1 MANPAPPPMPPIP
14 EAPPEGEYGGYT
26 ESKSKSYN
34 PFTWGK
40 TEKGWN
46 VDPKAFA
53 YETGVPDDWN
63 RGAQQMSEM
72 QFGNDAR
79 AQQMQM
85 QQLLMQRAQGQNLA
99 SAAMAQQQLGQGQGA
114 INSQAASA
122 MRGGYD
128 PAAQRAALYATGELG
143 GQVAGSAAIAAAQE
157 QMAAAQAAAQSA
169 QGMRGSDIT
178 QGLGAQEL
186 AMKLRQMGMNDK
198 LADLQA
204 RMAQEEAMKAAYMGT
219 ETSEGIGPAIGSA
232 AMGYLGYKVG
242 GKEGAAVGAKM
253 GGGLGSGLGNL

>member
-1 MANPAPPPMPPIP
+1 MPPIP
-14 EAPPEGEYGGYT
+14 EAPPEGEYGGYQ
-26 ESKSKSYN
+26 ESTSKWWN
-34 PFTWGK
+34 PFSYGGSK
-40 TEKGWN
+40 RGWN

-63 RGAQQMSEM
+63 QGAQQMSEM

-85 QQLLMQRAQGQNLA
+85 QQLLMHRAQGQNLA

-157 QMAAAQAAAQSA
+157 QMAAAQAAGQLG
-169 QGMRGSDIT
+169 QGIRGSDIT
-178 QGLGAQEL
+178 QGLGAQGL

-204 RMAQEEAMKAAYMGT
+204 RMAQEEAMKAAYMGEQT
-219 ETSEGIGPAIGSA
+219 NPGIGQALGSVVG
-232 AMGYLGYKVG
+232 GYLGYKATG
-242 GKEGAAVGAKM
+242 DKEGAEMGAKA
-253 GGGLGSGLGNL
+253 GGSIGGVLGNS